1 MKQFNFKIIEME
13 LFNINKNT
21 YILIKL
27 CLYNNLVFF
36 KAFQYWIN
44 IIISIINF
52 LTYFGT

>member
-13 LFNINKNT
+13 LFNINNNT

-27 CLYNNLVFF
+27 CLHNNLVFF